1 MNWLTYTLVGLAAF
15 IFGIFIFSFF
25 QAKKASIKLETE
37 EFKKNM
43 RKGQLVDVRSK
54 QEFKSGH
61 INGARN
67 ISIQMIAR
75 EYQKLR
81 KDLPIYLYCASGSRS
96 NRAAVYL
103 RSKGYVEVYQ
113 LKNGLKNWNGPL
125 K

>member
-1 MNWLTYTLVGLAAF
+1 MNWISYTLIGLAAF
-15 IFGIFIFSFF
+15 VSGVFIFSYF
-25 QAKKASIKLETE
+25 QTKKASIKLETE
-37 EFKKNM
+37 EFKQNM

-67 ISIQMIAR
+67 ISVQMITR

-81 KDLPIYLYCASGSRS
+81 KDLPIYLYCASGKRS
-96 NRAAVYL
+96 SRAAVYL
-103 RSKGYVEVYQ
+103 RSKGFVEVFE
-113 LKNGLKNWNGPL
+113 LKNGLKNWNGSL